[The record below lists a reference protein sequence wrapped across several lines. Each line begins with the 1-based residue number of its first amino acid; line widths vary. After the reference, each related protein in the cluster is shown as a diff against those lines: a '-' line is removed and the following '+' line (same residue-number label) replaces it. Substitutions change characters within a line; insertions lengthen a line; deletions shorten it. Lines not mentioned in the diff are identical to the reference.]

1 METPAPAASDLDPAA
16 RDARVEAARR
26 AGFRPLLLLLER
38 LLGEG
43 AQVGTSTA
51 HRDERIRFRHDPSL
65 AFHAAD
71 ALRVSEVV
79 PPPDPEDFA
88 AERPPVLE
96 VLTSFLGLTGAVS
109 PLPQYLAEE
118 VLQEDPEHPRQ
129 RDFLDLFHHR
139 MISFFVRAQ
148 ARSDWPAGYR
158 SDRSD
163 AWSGRVL
170 ALLGREQGPGR
181 GGAPAWLLLRWA
193 GLLAERAVPAPAL
206 AAAVED
212 AVAEELEGAGVA
224 VEELAG
230 AWVEIA
236 ASQLNRLG
244 RSGTRL
250 GADLLLGR
258 RIFDRAGKFRVVIGP
273 LSREGFA
280 RFGHG
285 SEAVRRVA
293 EAVRALVVE
302 PLDFDVVLWLRP
314 EAVPRLELSARRG
327 SRLGRDSW
335 LGGRSA
341 ETRIRVDPP
350 PA

>member
-1 METPAPAASDLDPAA
+1 METPAPAAPDLDPAA

-139 MISFFVRAQ
+139 MISFFARAQ
-148 ARSDWPAGYR
+148 ARSDWPGGYR

-170 ALLGREQGPGR
+170 ALLGREQGAGR
-181 GGAPAWLLLRWA
+181 GGAPAWRLLRWA